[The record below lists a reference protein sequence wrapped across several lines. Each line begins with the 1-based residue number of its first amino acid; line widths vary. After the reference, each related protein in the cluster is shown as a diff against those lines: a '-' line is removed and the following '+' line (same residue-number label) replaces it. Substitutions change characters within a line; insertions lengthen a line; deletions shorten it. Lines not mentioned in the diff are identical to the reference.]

1 MRIIEPM
8 SGDDTAAAKV
18 GTDAKSRRLEVTVER
33 VRILS
38 DQWAARWKR
47 PPTNEELAGLI
58 RGWVGDEILYR
69 EALERGLDRDDE
81 LVRRRLIQKMNGLA
95 RGLAESLQAKEG
107 DLRAFFERHRN
118 RYEIPARRS
127 FNQVYVSLT
136 DGAEEAEMRAARLL
150 DLLPTM
156 PSAEVASQGDP
167 MVLPSEYSLVTIQ
180 EVASRF
186 GPSFADTVFE
196 IPIGGWTGPISSS
209 FGLHLV
215 KVIEEAPSHA
225 PSFEEARERLLIDV
239 GDQRKVA
246 AESELAAALVSQ
258 YEIVYAWDDEDLE
271 VPNVLDMP
279 QVPDLDL
286 LATLAVLAPRHG
298 GKGDVQ
304 MRIPVD
310 DSGQVDWK
318 RLLQD
323 IHRTGS
329 HNEIALAGGTPRRKS
344 LIEPRTGAD
353 AAKPGYVQVASEL
366 AKGLNLASS
375 ASVVEGTPGWLGLS
389 CGSDDMAAWI
399 LRALAAENI
408 TVRREGTT
416 VFVPVA
422 SGFSLENEIVDIVL
436 AVASVF
442 HFFDDHIRVDD
453 HEHE

>member
-1 MRIIEPM
+1 MIEPV
-8 SGDDTAAAKV
+8 SGDETAAAKV
-18 GTDAKSRRLEVTVER
+18 ETDAKARRLEVTVER

-38 DQWAARWKR
+38 DQWAARWRR

-58 RGWVGDEILYR
+58 RGWVRDEILYR

-95 RGLAESLQAKEG
+95 RGLAEGLQPKEG
-107 DLRAFFERHRN
+107 DLRAFFEGHRV

-127 FNQVYVSLT
+127 FSQVYVSLT
-136 DGAEEAEMRAARLL
+136 DGSEEAEMRAARLL

-156 PSAEVASQGDP
+156 PKAEVASQGDP
-167 MVLPSEYSLVTIQ
+167 LVLPSEFSLVTIQ
-180 EVASRF
+180 EIASRF
-186 GPSFADTVFE
+186 GLPFADSLFE
-196 IPIGGWTGPISSS
+196 VPIGGWAGPISSS

-215 KVIEEAPSHA
+215 KVTEEAPSHT

-239 GDQRKVA
+239 GDERKVA

-271 VPNVLDMP
+271 IPDVLERP
-279 QVPDLDL
+279 LVSDLDL
-286 LATLAVLAPRHG
+286 LGTLAVLAPRHG
-298 GKGDVQ
+298 EVGDAP
-304 MRIPVD
+304 MRIPID
-310 DSGQVDWK
+310 DSGQVDWR
-318 RLLQD
+318 RLFED
-323 IHRTGS
+323 VRRTGS
-329 HNEIALAGGTPRRKS
+329 HSEIALAGGTPRRKS
-344 LIEPRTGAD
+344 LIESGTGVD
-353 AAKPGYVQVASEL
+353 ATKPEYAQVASEL
-366 AKGLNLASS
+366 ARGLTLTSNASI
-375 ASVVEGTPGWLGLS
+375 VEGVPGWLGLS

-422 SGFSLENEIVDIVL
+422 SQFTLENEIVDIVL

-442 HFFDDHIRVDD
+442 HFFEDHIQVDD